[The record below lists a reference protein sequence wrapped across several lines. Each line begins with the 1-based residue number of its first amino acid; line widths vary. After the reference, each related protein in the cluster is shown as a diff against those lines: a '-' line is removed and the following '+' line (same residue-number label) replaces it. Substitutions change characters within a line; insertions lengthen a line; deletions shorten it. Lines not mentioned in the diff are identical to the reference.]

1 MASHQWWRFR
11 IFNTQNSNGNNAS
24 IGIIKMFNVLNGSN
38 LCVGGTPF
46 ADSYF
51 NSYGY
56 SLTPDK
62 AFDLVNTT
70 VNDIWATSEAIH
82 SIAFIGYEFQ
92 TPVDVRYFSLT
103 TRPDCCVEQTW
114 KNFNFEYSD
123 NGVNWEIQSVY
134 SNNPQVPTP
143 NSTQDFEVYDLST
156 SIITA
161 RPLNLSA
168 SPITNSLNGS
178 VIEQR
183 PQMSLLHGGKGVVSG
198 TTVKVPSDIPVARKV
213 RLFEE
218 KSGLLIQEVWSDA
231 TGAYVFNGLSDNY
244 YFITAHDH
252 TLEFNGVI
260 QSHVRPE
267 FPV

>member
-11 IFNTQNSNGNNAS
+11 IFNTQNNNGNAAS
-24 IGIIKMFNVLNGSN
+24 IGIIKMFNVLNGDN

-46 ADSYF
+46 ADSYY
-51 NSYGY
+51 SYGH

-62 AFDLVNTT
+62 AFDLTNSSID
-70 VNDIWATSEAIH
+70 DIWATSADVH
-82 SIAFIGYEFQ
+82 STAFIGYGFQ
-92 TPVDVRYFSLT
+92 APVDVRYFSLT
-103 TRPDCCVEQTW
+103 TRPDCCVDQTW
-114 KNFNFEYSD
+114 KDFNLEYSD
-123 NGVNWEIQSVY
+123 NGVDWVIQFPYRSNPSV
-134 SNNPQVPTP
+134 STP
-143 NSTQDFEVYDLST
+143 NSTQNFEVYNYYA
-156 SIITA
+156 SIITT

-178 VIEQR
+178 IIEQR
-183 PQMSLLHGGKGVVSG
+183 PQRSLLHGGKGVVSG

-231 TGAYVFNGLSDNY
+231 AGNYSFSNLSDNY

-267 FPV
+267 FPI